1 MGSEIFKTVAG
12 TLRNAAN
19 TNSPATI
26 PASAASGGYIKRL
39 DRIAAAREMR
49 VGLVKC
55 VHIGIGSMIKRYR
68 SELFLF
74 LVVIALLLYG
84 LSLFVP
90 ACEPTRGDSHQ
101 PSGICWRGGEVLLLL
116 LIPFFWPMV
125 FPLVYLL
132 VNITFWLA
140 PFFLR
145 DRPDV
150 NVVYTVTLAI
160 CAGLAWAAAGI
171 VETICI
177 GYFLWSLSFTV
188 MLVGFVF
195 SCLVPAPL
203 EKRAIPTAVNG
214 PSLSRHFL
222 VGVVVGII
230 PGLFVIP
237 FQKGCTILDLVQALS
252 VMALFGAYMGF
263 MAFNVKRMK
272 SR

>member
-1 MGSEIFKTVAG
+1 MGSEVFKTVAR

-26 PASAASGGYIKRL
+26 PASAASGGYIKLL

-49 VGLVKC
+49 VGMVKC

-84 LSLFVP
+84 LSLFLP
-90 ACEPTRGDSHQ
+90 ACGLPMPGDTEQS
-101 PSGICWRGGEVLLLL
+101 SVKCWRGWEVLLLL
-116 LIPFFWPMV
+116 LWTGPLFLGA
-125 FPLVYLL
+125 PLVYLL
-132 VNITFWLA
+132 VNITFWLT

-150 NVVYTVTLAI
+150 NAVYTMTLGF

-177 GYFLWSLSFTV
+177 GYFLWSMSFTV

-203 EKRAIPTAVNG
+203 KA
-214 PSLSRHFL
+214 
-222 VGVVVGII
+222 
-230 PGLFVIP
+230 
-237 FQKGCTILDLVQALS
+237 LDSPDAD
-252 VMALFGAYMGF
+252 A
-263 MAFNVKRMK
+263 
-272 SR
+272 

>member
-1 MGSEIFKTVAG
+1 MQSEGNEQRMAMGSEIFKTVAR

-84 LSLFVP
+84 LSLFLP
-90 ACEPTRGDSHQ
+90 ACVPIIMGDSAQ
-101 PSGICWRGGEVLLLL
+101 SSVNCLRGWEVLQFLLL
-116 LIPFFWPMV
+116 TSPLFFLSSSL
-125 FPLVYLL
+125 FLLLPLVYLL
-132 VNITFWLA
+132 INVTFWLS
-140 PFFLR
+140 PLFLR
-145 DRPDV
+145 DRPV
-150 NVVYTVTLAI
+150 NIVYTVILGI
-160 CAGLAWAAAGI
+160 CAALAWAAAAI
-171 VETICI
+171 VPTICI

-203 EKRAIPTAVNG
+203 KA
-214 PSLSRHFL
+214 
-222 VGVVVGII
+222 
-230 PGLFVIP
+230 
-237 FQKGCTILDLVQALS
+237 LDSQDAD
-252 VMALFGAYMGF
+252 A
-263 MAFNVKRMK
+263 
-272 SR
+272 

>member
-1 MGSEIFKTVAG
+1 MGSEVFKTVAR

-26 PASAASGGYIKRL
+26 PASVASGGYIKLL

-49 VGLVKC
+49 VGMVKC

-68 SELFLF
+68 SEIFMF
-74 LVVIALLLYG
+74 LVVIAWLLYG
-84 LSLFVP
+84 VSLFVP

-101 PSGICWRGGEVLLLL
+101 PSGICWPGWAVLLLL
-116 LIPFFWPMV
+116 LWTGPLFLG

-132 VNITFWLA
+132 VNITFWLS

-195 SCLVPAPL
+195 SCFVPAPL
-203 EKRAIPTAVNG
+203 KA
-214 PSLSRHFL
+214 
-222 VGVVVGII
+222 
-230 PGLFVIP
+230 
-237 FQKGCTILDLVQALS
+237 LDSPDAD
-252 VMALFGAYMGF
+252 A
-263 MAFNVKRMK
+263 
-272 SR
+272 